1 MRLEYNR
8 NDTRMAT
15 RSIRRRYVRAVWR
28 LRRGGRVDVSRM
40 ERYHAF
46 GGWQSQHPRTMA
58 STRCDRSEPK
68 RSQRTPG
75 RRSNRNER
83 GLSSLSIRALS
94 MRPQMAVNPTSCD
107 SGPGGVRAESAA
119 SPTCGAV
126 GSNVSTLSFVA
137 EPPSWHPATTGE
149 DASRGRTGPNGDHPL
164 VWILGNPV
172 DSRDRFI
179 YIHTGIEGTWI
190 DSGQMENERHV

>member
-126 GSNVSTLSFVA
+126 GSNVSSLQMFPRSRSSPSPPRGTLQRPA
-137 EPPSWHPATTGE
+137 RMPPVDE
-149 DASRGRTGPNGDHPL
+149 RGRTGT
-164 VWILGNPV
+164 
-172 DSRDRFI
+172 
-179 YIHTGIEGTWI
+179 IHSYGFWAIQLIPATGSSIFT
-190 DSGQMENERHV
+190 RA